1 MKRSIYFTVVSLLS
15 FAFAATAF
23 SQSSVADAQVTEFDI
38 NGMKVLVKRRAGTP
52 TVATGLFIKGGSR
65 ELSAQN
71 AGIEDFMLNAAVEGS
86 RQFPRAVLR
95 RELASTGSSI
105 GAGTSYDYSVLSLG
119 STLDNFE
126 RTWKIF
132 VDVALNPAL
141 AASDVEL
148 TRGKLL
154 TGLQSREDSPD
165 ASLQMLVDKIIVSGT
180 TYGEGPDGTVE
191 TIRRFTAA
199 DLLAYHKKVMM
210 TSRLLLVVVGDV
222 DAETIKRLATASFGT
237 VPRGDFKKP
246 APATFDFSKPT
257 LDVTNKSLQT
267 NYINGI
273 FAAPALG
280 HPDYF
285 AMRVAVSILQDRLFQ
300 EIRVKRNLSYSPSAS
315 VGGSETNTGAIYVTS
330 VNSNEAVRVALD
342 EIKRLKTEPV
352 SQNEISAT
360 AGMFLT
366 NHFMGQE
373 TNAAQAR
380 DLAIYELVG
389 GGWRN
394 SFKFLEGVRA
404 VRPDDV
410 QAVANKYI
418 RNLRFMVVGDRS
430 KLDRNVFLQ
439 N

>member
-1 MKRSIYFTVVSLLS
+1 MKRVFCATVTSFLLFALASI
-15 FAFAATAF
+15 AFAQA
-23 SQSSVADAQVTEFDI
+23 SVADSQVTEFDLS
-38 NGMKVLVKRRAGTP
+38 GMKVLVKRRVGTP
-52 TVATGLFIKGGSR
+52 TVSAGLFIKGGSR
-65 ELSAQN
+65 EIAALN

-105 GAGTSYDYSVLSLG
+105 GGGANYDYSGISLG
-119 STLDNFE
+119 TTLNNFE
-126 RTWKIF
+126 STWKIF
-132 VDVALNPAL
+132 ADIALNPAF
-141 AASDVEL
+141 AVSDVEL

-154 TGLQSREDSPD
+154 TVLQSIDDSPD
-165 ASLQMLVDKIIVSGT
+165 ASLQALVDKKILSGT
-180 TYGEGPDGTVE
+180 SYGEGPEGTIQ
-191 TIRRFTAA
+191 TIGRFTAA
-199 DLLAYHKKVMM
+199 DLTAHHKKIMV
-210 TSRLLLVVVGDV
+210 TSRLLLVVVGDI
-222 DAETIKRLATASFGT
+222 DAETIKRLATASFGKL
-237 VPRGDFKKP
+237 PRGDFKPP
-246 APATFDFSKPT
+246 AVPSLDFSKAT

-267 NYINGI
+267 NYVNGI
-273 FAAPALG
+273 FAAPTLN

-300 EIRVKRNLSYSPSAS
+300 EVRVKRNLSYAPSAS
-315 VGGSETNTGAIYVTS
+315 LGSLEANTGAIYVTS
-330 VNSNEAVRVALD
+330 VNANEAVRVALD

-373 TNAAQAR
+373 TNTAQAR
-380 DLAIYELVG
+380 SLATYELIG

-410 QAVANKYI
+410 RSVANKYI
-418 RNLRFMVVGDRS
+418 RNLRFMVVGDPTAI
-430 KLDRNVFLQ
+430 DRNVFLQ